1 MKSKFI
7 SHARDNNQKNLC
19 KKLICNILS
28 SEVTIKK
35 LAGRVKKMIS
45 FQHRKDR
52 YLKIT
57 LKLGKIFSA

>member
-7 SHARDNNQKNLC
+7 SHARNNNQKNLC

>member
-7 SHARDNNQKNLC
+7 SHARNNNKKNLC

-57 LKLGKIFSA
+57 LNLGKIFSA

>member
-7 SHARDNNQKNLC
+7 SHARNNNQKNLC
-19 KKLICNILS
+19 KKLICNILG
-28 SEVTIKK
+28 SEVTITK

>member
-57 LKLGKIFSA
+57 LNLGKIFSA